1 MSLKNVGYASLCYC
15 ATCFAVAAGSYIVI
29 VLTGNEEFRDSTG
42 TVVVEDFIIPT
53 GDVVLYPT
61 ADVFLLA
68 LFAGAMTTLFC
79 LGGLL
84 GVWILAARMRG
95 TVRLHV
101 VGGTLLALLCCGIFL
116 FGASLGEGHLFLR
129 AFEVAAVSIVAA
141 ILARLYVAAS
151 PRLTTSS

>member
-1 MSLKNVGYASLCYC
+1 MSLKNVGCASLGYC

-42 TVVVEDFIIPT
+42 TVVVEDVIIPT
-53 GDVVLYPT
+53 
-61 ADVFLLA
+61 ANVFLLG